1 MSEGVNSSRP
11 VHINKEYRAAR
22 GLYGPK
28 NSPAIMLTLWGQDRG
43 TLRWSHLQDVG
54 IRDVNYSERMIG
66 DKPVVYQGQ

>member
-1 MSEGVNSSRP
+1 MSEITNGDRP

-22 GLYGPK
+22 YGPK
-28 NSPAIMLTLWGQDRG
+28 SSPAIMLTLWGQDRD

-54 IRDVNYSERMIG
+54 IRAANYSERMIG